1 MSASTASGGGTPGY
15 VNSQYREATEASSDG
30 FRLERQSF
38 SPDGD
43 GVDDEL
49 IISYNFLDTD
59 VLANISVY
67 DSSGRFICKIAEQ
80 QGIFVW
86 NGQESNGSV
95 ARIGL
100 YIIYIEAYTPSG
112 KMNRY
117 KLACALVG

>member
-1 MSASTASGGGTPGY
+1 M
-15 VNSQYREATEASSDG
+15 
-30 FRLERQSF
+30 
-38 SPDGD
+38 
-43 GVDDEL
+43 DDEL

-67 DSSGRFICKIAEQ
+67 DSSGRFICKIAEGDRLEQ